1 MHDDGE
7 NLRARTELNEITN
20 TFVTI
25 FIYGQRMRWSERR
38 GQTEQGY
45 AFASHG
51 NALMHS
57 TLQHPK
63 EKSRMNLFI
72 VLSPPLAAYIV
83 DIVVVAVASLILVS
97 IRECERLIV
106 VRNAYAYVPTPEEQ
120 QSAIKPITNEMEE
133 REKQ

>member
-1 MHDDGE
+1 MASEWDGVRDEGRQSEAMHSRHME
-7 NLRARTELNEITN
+7 
-20 TFVTI
+20 
-25 FIYGQRMRWSERR
+25 MRWCTAHYNIR
-38 GQTEQGY
+38 
-45 AFASHG
+45 
-51 NALMHS
+51 
-57 TLQHPK
+57 K
-63 EKSRMNLFI
+63 KKSRMNLFI